1 MILGRGFTD
10 LVSPLGRE
18 LQMVGLLGM
27 SEKDAIEAFMVVK
40 LGEDGEAKPCGIYLG
55 NGCSMVS
62 RSGNAEHSTSLHC
75 SASSP
80 YSFLPWLCS
89 LRLLELKCHR
99 SGTGLAI
106 LELSCSLGKMV
117 ALCRNPGL
125 LKIHH
130 DKPCRLEC
138 LPVV

>member
-27 SEKDAIEAFMVVK
+27 SEKYAIEAFMVVK

-62 RSGNAEHSTSLHC
+62 RSGNAEHSTSFHYL
-75 SASSP
+75 ASFGVAPDSGAAGTTP
-80 YSFLPWLCS
+80 SCCI
-89 LRLLELKCHR
+89 RLQVSKR
-99 SGTGLAI
+99 
-106 LELSCSLGKMV
+106 MRV
-117 ALCRNPGL
+117 ALTFRSTNRSMTIPQTC
-125 LKIHH
+125 IA
-130 DKPCRLEC
+130 RLVAGI
-138 LPVV
+138 PKNSP